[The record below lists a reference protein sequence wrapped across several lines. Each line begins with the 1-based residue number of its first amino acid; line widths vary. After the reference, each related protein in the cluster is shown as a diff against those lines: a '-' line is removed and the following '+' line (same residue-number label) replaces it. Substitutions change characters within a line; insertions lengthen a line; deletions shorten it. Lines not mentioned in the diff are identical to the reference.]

1 MINLVIADDHQMM
14 IEGLTAMLKDE
25 KEIKIVGTASNGLE
39 VLEILEQHQVHVV
52 LLDINM
58 PLMDGVDTCRKIR
71 KMHPM
76 VNVLALTMY
85 DEGGLITSMIKSGA
99 KGYILKNTGK
109 THLLLAINAIVRGES
124 YFPEKIKEKLVLS
137 MMNEKKHSSFT
148 MLPKLT
154 RREKE
159 IVRLIV
165 NEKTTQEIAD
175 LLFISVKTVETHR
188 KNLMEKLNVRNI
200 AGLVRIA
207 VEKGLVED

>member
-14 IEGLTAMLKDE
+14 IEGLMAMLKDE
-25 KEIKIVGTASNGLE
+25 ENIDIVGIASNGLE
-39 VLEILEQHQVHVV
+39 VLEILEQQSAHIV

-58 PLMDGVDTCRKIR
+58 PVMDGVDTCKRIK

-76 VNVLALTMY
+76 VKVLALTMY

-109 THLLLAINAIVRGES
+109 SQLLEAIHALFDGS
-124 YFPEKIKEKLVLS
+124 TYFPEKIKEKLLSS
-137 MMNEKKHSSFT
+137 MMNERSHTSFT
-148 MLPKLT
+148 VLPKLT

-159 IVRLIV
+159 IIRLIV

-175 LLFISVKTVETHR
+175 LLFISMKTVETHR
-188 KNLMEKLNVRNI
+188 KNLMEKLSVRNI

-207 VEKGLVED
+207 VEKGLIED